1 MSKTKSPTTTV
12 SLSVTDNQ
20 RLTTYCSTYSIPKK
34 DFIGII
40 LNYLEVNGINPKVHH
55 APKTELEKI
64 VKRID
69 QLFGFIKVQEKTFL
83 RPALLS
89 IVSSENHLKASIN
102 ELAKTEDLEKIVT
115 MDYLNHVMQSV
126 IQLDQKRH
134 ENIYEFIAQIN
145 SELKANHTQIT
156 KDLNVI
162 KNKKGFNI

>member
-1 MSKTKSPTTTV
+1 MTKTKSPTTTV

-40 LNYLEVNGINPKVHH
+40 LNYLEVNGINPKIHH

-89 IVSSENHLKASIN
+89 IVSSENHLKTSIN
-102 ELAKTEDLEKIVT
+102 ELTKKEDLDKIVDK
-115 MDYLNHVMQSV
+115 DYLHQIMESLLK
-126 IQLDQKRH
+126 LDQQRH
-134 ENIYEFIAQIN
+134 ENIYAFIAQVN
-145 SELKANHTQIT
+145 SELKANHTEIA